1 MNARDSII
9 QLQQR
14 MQESII
20 GQSEV
25 VERLLVVLLCN
36 GNVLVEGLP
45 GLAKTRAVKSLA
57 KNLEAEFSRIQFT
70 PDLLP
75 SDITGSEM
83 YLGEGGEERFAFQA
97 GPIFANIVLAD
108 EVNRAPAKV
117 QAALLEAM
125 EERTISVGNKT
136 HSLPPLFMVMATQNP
151 IEQEGTYPL
160 PEAQMDRFLMKVLV
174 EYPPEADEVE
184 IMRLVRGEEAA
195 AGEKNESAE
204 VIKQDAVLQAR
215 EEIRG
220 IHVSESI
227 ENYIVALISAT
238 RDPGRYEG
246 DLKNWIEVGA
256 SPRGTLSLDKAGRA
270 YAWLKGR
277 DHVLPDDIQAI
288 APDVLR
294 HRLMLSFEANAE
306 GVTAERVI
314 EELLTQVAVG

>member
-1 MNARDSII
+1 MSARDDIL

-14 MQESII
+14 MQKSII

-25 VERLLVVLLCN
+25 IERLLVVLLCN

-83 YLGEGGEERFAFQA
+83 YLGEGGDERFAFQA
-97 GPIFANIVLAD
+97 GPIFANLVLAD

-136 HSLPPLFMVMATQNP
+136 HNLPPLFMVMATQNP
-151 IEQEGTYPL
+151 VEQEGTYPL

-174 EYPPEADEVE
+174 EYPPETDEVE
-184 IMRLVRGEEAA
+184 VMRLVRGEEAA
-195 AGEKNESAE
+195 VEGKKEAAK
-204 VIKQDAVLQAR
+204 VIKQDAILQAR

-220 IHVSESI
+220 IHVSETV

-238 RDPGRYEG
+238 RDPSRYEG

-270 YAWLKGR
+270 YAWFKGR

-314 EELLTQVAVG
+314 EELLAQVAVG

>member
-1 MNARDSII
+1 MNPRESII

-45 GLAKTRAVKSLA
+45 GLAKTRAVKSLS

-136 HSLPPLFMVMATQNP
+136 HKLPPLFMVMATQNP

-174 EYPPEADEVE
+174 EYPPEADEVK

-195 AGEKNESAE
+195 SGEKKETAE
-204 VIKQDAVLQAR
+204 VIKQEAVLQAR
-215 EEIRG
+215 EEIRN
-220 IHVSESI
+220 IHVSETI
-227 ENYIVALISAT
+227 ENYIVALISTT

-246 DLKNWIEVGA
+246 ELKNWIEVGA

-277 DHVLPDDIQAI
+277 DHVLPEDIQAI

-306 GVTAERVI
+306 GITAERVI

>member
-1 MNARDSII
+1 
-9 QLQQR
+9 
-14 MQESII
+14 
-20 GQSEV
+20 
-25 VERLLVVLLCN
+25 
-36 GNVLVEGLP
+36 
-45 GLAKTRAVKSLA
+45 
-57 KNLEAEFSRIQFT
+57 
-70 PDLLP
+70 
-75 SDITGSEM
+75 
-83 YLGEGGEERFAFQA
+83 
-97 GPIFANIVLAD
+97 
-108 EVNRAPAKV
+108 
-117 QAALLEAM
+117 
-125 EERTISVGNKT
+125 
-136 HSLPPLFMVMATQNP
+136 
-151 IEQEGTYPL
+151 
-160 PEAQMDRFLMKVLV
+160 
-174 EYPPEADEVE
+174 
-184 IMRLVRGEEAA
+184 VRGEEAA
-195 AGEKNESAE
+195 GGKKEAAE